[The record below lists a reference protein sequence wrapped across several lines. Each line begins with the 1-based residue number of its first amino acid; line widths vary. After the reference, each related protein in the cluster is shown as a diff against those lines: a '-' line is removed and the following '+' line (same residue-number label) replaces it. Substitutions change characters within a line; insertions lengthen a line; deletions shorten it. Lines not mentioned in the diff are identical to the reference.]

1 MSIKD
6 TFRNLIYNIN
16 KSGDLTI
23 DFERHLDDI
32 KDTGV
37 LSPYRKKDWIDLVNA
52 VVNKS
57 GNGKETDSIDSV
69 LGSLST
75 NYSQFTPSKKRLDSY
90 KNVLAVKDRIPILGK
105 ALRIWADNILSPDDI
120 NKRSL
125 NVISEIDDIEGME
138 TDIDLLKQEFRN
150 ALKILAIDKKADYII
165 QNTLLFGDFFIELTT
180 RQHEID
186 NVLGGVIKEEK
197 INLADINNKIF
208 KDESIT
214 IRLMETQN
222 LKHLKKSNLIEN
234 DLVTKELRYGESTVL
249 DEDYLITDDDN
260 QNNVKKKDDITYED
274 VSLIFHQPHKVIKIQ
289 QHSLCLGYL
298 IIEQETSPISSVFP
312 RMGNVGS
319 FSKMQVD
326 SEKEVFNTIINKV
339 YSTVSSYLNKM
350 DINSL
355 ADDVKDVLVDI
366 IKSYNKINSI
376 SAINIRFVP
385 ESNMIHFKNISLKDE
400 VYGESIFADLEFI
413 FRLYLAR
420 LVSSTIYMLSRAGK
434 HMIFTVD
441 VSGTRDA
448 SSRIENVKRAV
459 KSREVKVSDLNDIE
473 TIPSIVSTFED
484 YYLPAKDGKRYVEM
498 DTLDMGSYADTR
510 QGEDTTLIKNILTGI
525 EIPPSYLGIEEFN
538 STKAT
543 LAQES
548 MLFARSVIRYQKMFS
563 EYFTELLHK
572 IYILVH
578 SDDEEFNDNYVNILL
593 TFMPPRGIITE
604 ALSKMYNE
612 IREIF
617 TALKEM
623 NVPEDK
629 ILRRFLPEYDFDE
642 FYLEQMEKAR
652 TESSEEEAGSEL
664 STDLFGAG
672 GTPAPVGETPP
683 APETETP

>member
-1 MSIKD
+1 LSIKD
-6 TFRNLIYNIN
+6 TFRNLLYSIN

-23 DFERHLDDI
+23 DFERHLDDVNSA
-32 KDTGV
+32 DL

-57 GNGKETDSIDSV
+57 NNGKESDVIDNV
-69 LGSLST
+69 LSSFNAG
-75 NYSQFTPSKKRLDSY
+75 YSQFTPSKKRLDSY
-90 KNVLAVKDRIPILGK
+90 KNILAVKDRIPILGK

-125 NVISEIDDIEGME
+125 NVISELDDIEGIE
-138 TDIDLLKQEFRN
+138 TEIDLLKQEFRN
-150 ALKILAIDKKADYII
+150 AMKVLAIDKKADYII
-165 QNTLLFGDFFIELTT
+165 QNTLLFGDFFVELTT
-180 RQHEID
+180 RQREME
-186 NVLGGVIKEEK
+186 NVFGGVIREEK
-197 INLADINNKIF
+197 INLSEINNKLF
-208 KDESIT
+208 KDKQISVKLLETEDIKH
-214 IRLMETQN
+214 IRR
-222 LKHLKKSNLIEN
+222 HNLIEN
-234 DLVTKELRYGESTVL
+234 DLVSKELREYKEDNIT
-249 DEDYLITDDDN
+249 EDYLITEDESNKDVEKNNNDN
-260 QNNVKKKDDITYED
+260 ITYED
-274 VSLIFHQPHKVIKIQ
+274 VSLIFHQPHNVIKIQ
-289 QHSLCLGYL
+289 RYNICLGYL
-298 IIEQETSPISSVFP
+298 VIDSETSAQEAAGP

-319 FSKMQVD
+319 FSKMQMD
-326 SEKEVFNTIINKV
+326 SEKEAFNTIINKV
-339 YSTVSSYLNKM
+339 YAVISSYLKQI
-350 DINSL
+350 DVNSL
-355 ADDVKDVLVDI
+355 SDDIKDVLINI
-366 IKSYNKINSI
+366 IKGYNKISSI
-376 SAINIRFVP
+376 KSVNVRYVP

-448 SSRIENVKRAV
+448 ASRIENVKRAV

-498 DTLDMGSYADTR
+498 DTLDMGSYSDTR

-563 EYFTELLHK
+563 EYFTELMHK

-578 SDDEEFNDNYVNILL
+578 SDDDDLNSNYHNISL

-604 ALSKMYNE
+604 ALSKMYTE
-612 IREIF
+612 IRDIYN
-617 TALKEM
+617 ALKEM
-623 NVPEDK
+623 NVPEEK

-642 FYLEQMEKAR
+642 FYLEQLEKSR
-652 TESSEEEAGSEL
+652 EESNEEDMGGGEL
-664 STDLFGAG
+664 SSDLFG
-672 GTPAPVGETPP
+672 GEETP
-683 APETETP
+683 APETLNNIL

>member
-1 MSIKD
+1 LSIKD
-6 TFRNLIYNIN
+6 TFRNLLYSIN

-23 DFERHLDDI
+23 DFERHLDDVNSA
-32 KDTGV
+32 DL

-57 GNGKETDSIDSV
+57 NNGKESDVIDNV
-69 LGSLST
+69 LSSFNAG
-75 NYSQFTPSKKRLDSY
+75 YSQFTPSKKRLDSY
-90 KNVLAVKDRIPILGK
+90 KNILAVKDRIPILGK

-125 NVISEIDDIEGME
+125 NVISELDDIEGIE
-138 TDIDLLKQEFRN
+138 TEIDLLKQEFRN
-150 ALKILAIDKKADYII
+150 AMKVLAIDKKADYII
-165 QNTLLFGDFFIELTT
+165 QNTLLFGDFFVELTT
-180 RQHEID
+180 RQREME
-186 NVLGGVIKEEK
+186 NVFGGVIREEK
-197 INLADINNKIF
+197 INLSEINNKLF
-208 KDESIT
+208 KDKQISVKLLETEDIKH
-214 IRLMETQN
+214 IRR
-222 LKHLKKSNLIEN
+222 HNLIEN
-234 DLVTKELRYGESTVL
+234 DLVSKELREYKEDNIT
-249 DEDYLITDDDN
+249 EDYLITEDESNKDVEKNNNDN
-260 QNNVKKKDDITYED
+260 ITYED
-274 VSLIFHQPHKVIKIQ
+274 VSLIFHQPHNVIKIQ
-289 QHSLCLGYL
+289 RYNICLGYL
-298 IIEQETSPISSVFP
+298 VIDSETSAQEAAGP

-319 FSKMQVD
+319 FSKMQMD
-326 SEKEVFNTIINKV
+326 SEKEAFNTIINKV
-339 YSTVSSYLNKM
+339 YAVISSYLKQI
-350 DINSL
+350 DVNSL
-355 ADDVKDVLVDI
+355 SDDIKDVLINI
-366 IKSYNKINSI
+366 IKGYNKISSI
-376 SAINIRFVP
+376 KSVNVRYVP

-498 DTLDMGSYADTR
+498 DTLDMGSYSDTR

-563 EYFTELLHK
+563 EYFTELMHK

-578 SDDEEFNDNYVNILL
+578 SDDDDLNSNYHNISL

-604 ALSKMYNE
+604 ALSKMYTE
-612 IREIF
+612 IRDIYN
-617 TALKEM
+617 ALKEM
-623 NVPEDK
+623 NVPEEK

-642 FYLEQMEKAR
+642 FYLEQLEKSR
-652 TESSEEEAGSEL
+652 EESNEEDMGGGEL
-664 STDLFGAG
+664 SSDLFG
-672 GTPAPVGETPP
+672 GEETP
-683 APETETP
+683 APETLNNIL